1 MEGSS
6 LRGPKQSSAVR
17 LAGILLLGL
26 YPIIVYFGIGV
37 LPASFFGLLLAAGIA
52 ARLAFV
58 RNDNRALVLPA
69 LGILLVYA
77 AVATALA
84 REQALLYYPVIL
96 NLILCVVF
104 TISLRK
110 GEPLLLRFVLSRGVV
125 LSEYGPRYLTCLT
138 AVWAGFFAA
147 NALIA
152 AWTTT
157 ASLETWALYNG
168 FIAYLL
174 IGALLGFERLYR
186 SAFLRRRRAGSK

>member
-1 MEGSS
+1 
-6 LRGPKQSSAVR
+6 
-17 LAGILLLGL
+17 
-26 YPIIVYFGIGV
+26 
-37 LPASFFGLLLAAGIA
+37 
-52 ARLAFV
+52 
-58 RNDNRALVLPA
+58 
-69 LGILLVYA
+69 
-77 AVATALA
+77 
-84 REQALLYYPVIL
+84 
-96 NLILCVVF
+96 
-104 TISLRK
+104 
-110 GEPLLLRFVLSRGVV
+110 VV